1 MSRLEYDPKNRQSGS
16 DPQDQPQPQQPPA
29 AARAQQFESQ
39 PRRPQNFDD
48 RQIWHRDD
56 DPTR

>member
-1 MSRLEYDPKNRQSGS
+1 MSRLEYDPKNRQAES
-16 DPQDQPQPQQPPA
+16 DPHDQPQQQP
-29 AARAQQFESQ
+29 AARAQQPESH

-48 RQIWHRDD
+48 RQTWHRDD

>member
-1 MSRLEYDPKNRQSGS
+1 MSRLEYDPKNRQSGT
-16 DPQDQPQPQQPPA
+16 DPQHQPQQQPA
-29 AARAQQFESQ
+29 ATRAQQSESH

-48 RQIWHRDD
+48 RQILNRDD

>member
-16 DPQDQPQPQQPPA
+16 DPHDQPQQPPA
-29 AARAQQFESQ
+29 AARAQQSESQ